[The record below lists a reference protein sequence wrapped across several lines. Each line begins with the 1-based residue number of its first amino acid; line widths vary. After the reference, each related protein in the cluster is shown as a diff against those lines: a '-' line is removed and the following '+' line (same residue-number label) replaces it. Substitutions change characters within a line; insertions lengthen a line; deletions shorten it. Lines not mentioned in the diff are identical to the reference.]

1 MKSKKK
7 NLPAAR
13 RADPV
18 LTEIVRNGVVAI
30 TEEMKT
36 NLMRSAYSMIIYEAQ
51 DFTVGLFDASGDT
64 VSIGIGLPMFTR
76 GMSDVIKAM
85 IRHFGADGMH
95 PGDVLSTNDAYLT
108 GSHLNHVTLAVP
120 VFEGKRLVG
129 FTGCMAHWQD
139 IGGALNT
146 VTRDIYSEGLQLP
159 IVKVHKRGVVNQDI
173 VDIIRMNV
181 RLPERGIGDLK
192 AQIAAVLTGARRF
205 AELMARYGSGKVLAA
220 IGAIMDHSEIAARRS
235 VAAIPDGVYEAESYM
250 DDDAVNLGQRIPIR
264 VKVTVRGE
272 QMTVDLSGVS
282 AQVQGFYNSG
292 EAAGRACCEV
302 AFKCLTSP
310 VERPINDG
318 SFRPLK
324 IILPKGRVVSAQRPA
339 PMQRWMT
346 YPMTV
351 VDTIIKALAPA
362 IPDRV
367 IAAHHADLMTV
378 MINGRMPG
386 TGNLFLLLGGL
397 IGGGWGATAKGDGC
411 SATICINDGDTHNSP
426 VEQVEAK
433 YPLIIEHHRLRDDS
447 GGAGTWRGGLGVDKS
462 HLVRSEFNFN
472 AQVERVYCRPW
483 GLFGGHPGAGNQVA
497 VRTAAGE
504 EIRFPSGKVQGRV
517 MHSGD
522 AYVLRSGGGGGYGS
536 PLERPLD
543 RLANDVKQG
552 YISRAQAERCYG
564 VVFDVDGR
572 IDAAATQNRREKLGE
587 SSALISLRDNEDAAT
602 VADKDPATAPASFF
616 TEGKWFPMRCC

>member
-1 MKSKKK
+1 MKVRKK
-7 NLPAAR
+7 AR
-13 RADPV
+13 PVRRVDPV
-18 LTEIVRNGVVAI
+18 LTEIVRNAVVAI

-51 DFTVGLFDASGDT
+51 DFTVGLFDAKGDT

-76 GMSDVIKAM
+76 GMSDVVKAM
-85 IRHFGADGMH
+85 IARFGTEGMH
-95 PGDVLSTNDAYLT
+95 PGDVLGTNDAYLT

-120 VFEGKRLVG
+120 IFEGKRLAG
-129 FTGCMAHWQD
+129 FTACMAHWQD
-139 IGGALNT
+139 IGGVLNT

-159 IVKVHKRGVVNQDI
+159 IVKMHRRGRVNQDL

-181 RLPERGIGDLK
+181 RLPERAIGDLK
-192 AQIAAVLTGARRF
+192 AQIAAVQTGARRYV
-205 AELMARYGSGKVLAA
+205 ELMARDGAA
-220 IGAIMDHSEIAARRS
+220 RVRAAVGAIMDQSEMTARRS
-235 VAAIPDGVYEAESYM
+235 VAAIPDGVYEAESFM
-250 DDDAVNLGQRIPIR
+250 DDDAVNLGRRVPIR
-264 VKVTVRGE
+264 VKVTVKGE

-310 VERPINDG
+310 TERPINDG
-318 SFRPLK
+318 SYRPLK
-324 IILPKGRVVSAQRPA
+324 IILPKGRVVSAVRPA

-386 TGNLFLLLGGL
+386 SGNLFLFLGGL
-397 IGGGWGATAKGDGC
+397 IGGGWGASARGDGG

-433 YPLIIEHHRLRDDS
+433 YPLIVERYALREDS
-447 GGAGTWRGGLGVDKS
+447 GGAGTWRGGLGTEKS

-483 GLFGGHPGAGNQVA
+483 GLFDGHPGAGNQVA

-517 MHSGD
+517 MQSGD
-522 AYVLRSGGGGGYGS
+522 AYILRSGGGGGYGS
-536 PLERPLD
+536 PLERPLE
-543 RLANDVKQG
+543 RIAQDVAQG
-552 YISRAQAERCYG
+552 YVSRVQAERCYG
-564 VVFDVDGR
+564 VVFGADGS
-572 IDAAATQNRREKLGE
+572 IDAAATEAQRAVLRRAGVF
-587 SSALISLRDNEDAAT
+587 IFMRDNEDAA
-602 VADKDPATAPASFF
+602 AGDRSESAKIPKGFF
-616 TEGKWFPMRCC
+616 TEGRLFPLRCC

>member
-1 MKSKKK
+1 MKLKTSLNPRKI
-7 NLPAAR
+7 
-13 RADPV
+13 DPV

-51 DFTVGLFDASGDT
+51 DFTVGLFDARGDT

-76 GMSDVIKAM
+76 GMSDVVKAM
-85 IRHFGADGMH
+85 IAHFGTEGMH
-95 PGDVLSTNDAYLT
+95 SGDVLGTNDAYLT

-120 VFEGKRLVG
+120 IFDGRRLAG
-129 FTGCMAHWQD
+129 FTACMAHWQD

-159 IVKVHKRGVVNQDI
+159 MVKVHRRGKVNQDI

-192 AQIAAVLTGARRF
+192 AQIAAVQTGGRRF
-205 AELMARYGSGKVLAA
+205 GELMGRYGSGKVLGA
-220 IGAIMDHSEIAARRS
+220 IAAIMDHSESAARRS
-235 VAAIPDGVYEAESYM
+235 VAAIPDGMYEAESYM
-250 DDDAVNLGQRIPIR
+250 DDDAVNLGQRVPIR
-264 VKVTVRGE
+264 VKVTVKGE
-272 QMTVDLSGVS
+272 QMTVDLSEIS

-310 VERPINDG
+310 TERPINDG
-318 SFRPLK
+318 SFRPLR

-386 TGNLFLLLGGL
+386 SGDLFLFLGGL
-397 IGGGWGATAKGDGC
+397 VGGGWGATGKSDGS

-433 YPLIIEHHRLRDDS
+433 YPLIVEHYRLRDDS

-517 MHSGD
+517 MQSGD
-522 AYVLRSGGGGGYGS
+522 AYILRSGGGGGYGS
-536 PLERPLD
+536 PLDRPLE
-543 RLANDVKQG
+543 RIAEDVAQG
-552 YISRAQAERCYG
+552 YVSRLQAVRCYG
-564 VVFDVDGR
+564 VVFGTDGQ
-572 IDAAATQNRREKLGE
+572 IDAAATAALRAKLRRAGVF
-587 SSALISLRDNEDAAT
+587 IFMRDNEDAGDA
-602 VADKDPATAPASFF
+602 AQLNAAKIPNRFF
-616 TEGKWFPMRCC
+616 TEGRLFPLRCC

>member
-1 MKSKKK
+1 MKLKTSV
-7 NLPAAR
+7 NAR
-13 RADPV
+13 KIDPV

-51 DFTVGLFDASGDT
+51 DFTVGLFDARGDT

-76 GMSDVIKAM
+76 GMSDVVKAM
-85 IRHFGADGMH
+85 IAHFGTEGMH
-95 PGDVLSTNDAYLT
+95 SGDVLGTNDAYLT

-120 VFEGKRLVG
+120 IFDGRRLAG
-129 FTGCMAHWQD
+129 FTACMAHWQD

-159 IVKVHKRGVVNQDI
+159 MVKVHRRGKVNQDI

-192 AQIAAVLTGARRF
+192 AQIAAVQTGGRRF
-205 AELMARYGSGKVLAA
+205 GELMGRYGSGKVLGA
-220 IGAIMDHSEIAARRS
+220 IAAIMDHSESAARRS
-235 VAAIPDGVYEAESYM
+235 VAAIPDGMYEAESYM
-250 DDDAVNLGQRIPIR
+250 DDDAVNLGQRVPIR
-264 VKVTVRGE
+264 VKVTVKGE
-272 QMTVDLSGVS
+272 QMTVDLSEIS

-302 AFKCLTSP
+302 AFKCLTSAT
-310 VERPINDG
+310 ERPINDG
-318 SFRPLK
+318 SFRPLR

-386 TGNLFLLLGGL
+386 SGALFLFLGGL
-397 IGGGWGATAKGDGC
+397 VGGGWGATGKSDGS

-433 YPLIIEHHRLRDDS
+433 YPLIVEHYRLRDDS

-462 HLVRSEFNFN
+462 HRVRSEFNFN

-517 MHSGD
+517 MQSGD
-522 AYVLRSGGGGGYGS
+522 AYILRSGGGGGYGS
-536 PLERPLD
+536 PLDRPLERIAAD
-543 RLANDVKQG
+543 VAQGYVSRLA
-552 YISRAQAERCYG
+552 AERCYG
-564 VVFDVDGR
+564 VAFGAHGK
-572 IDAAATQNRREKLGE
+572 IDADATAALRAKLLRAGVF
-587 SSALISLRDNEDAAT
+587 IFMRDNEDAGDA
-602 VADKDPATAPASFF
+602 AQLNAAKIPNRFF
-616 TEGKWFPMRCC
+616 TKGRLFPLRCC

>member
-1 MKSKKK
+1 MKQK
-7 NLPAAR
+7 NKQTAGR
-13 RADPV
+13 RRTDPV
-18 LTEIVRNGVVAI
+18 LTEIVRNAVVAI

-51 DFTVGLFDASGDT
+51 DFTVGLFDAQGDT

-76 GMSDVIKAM
+76 GMSDVVKAM
-85 IRHFGADGMH
+85 IGHFGTGGMH
-95 PGDVLSTNDAYLT
+95 PGDVLATNDAYLT

-120 VFEGKRLVG
+120 IFEGARLAG
-129 FTGCMAHWQD
+129 FTACMAHWQD
-139 IGGALNT
+139 IGGVLNT
-146 VTRDIYSEGLQLP
+146 VTRDIYAEGLQLP
-159 IVKVHKRGVVNQDI
+159 IVKVHRRGQVNQDI

-181 RLPERGIGDLK
+181 RLPERAVGDLK
-192 AQIAAVLTGARRF
+192 AQIAAVQTGARRYV
-205 AELMARYGSGKVLAA
+205 ELMDRYGSKSVQGAV
-220 IGAIMDHSEIAARRS
+220 GAIMDQSEAMARRS
-235 VAAIPDGVYEAESYM
+235 VRAIPDGVYEAESYM
-250 DDDAVNLGQRIPIR
+250 DDDAVELGRRVPIR
-264 VKVTVRGE
+264 VKVTVKGDN
-272 QMTVDLSGVS
+272 MTVDLSGVS

-310 VERPINDG
+310 TERPINDG

-324 IILPKGRVVSAQRPA
+324 VILPKGKVVSAVRPA

-362 IPDRV
+362 IPERV

-386 TGNLFLLLGGL
+386 SGNMFLFLGGL
-397 IGGGWGATAKGDGC
+397 IGGGWGATGRGDG
-411 SATICINDGDTHNSP
+411 SSTTICINDGDTHNSP

-433 YPLIIEHHRLRDDS
+433 YPLIVERYALREDS
-447 GGAGTWRGGLGVDKS
+447 GGAGTWRGGLGAEKI
-462 HLVRSEFNFN
+462 HHVRSEFNFN

-504 EIRFPSGKVQGRV
+504 EVRFSSGKVQGRV
-517 MHSGD
+517 MQAGD
-522 AYVLRSGGGGGYGS
+522 AYILRSGGGGGYGS
-536 PLERPLD
+536 PLERPIA
-543 RLANDVKQG
+543 RIARDVAQG
-552 YISRAQAERCYG
+552 YVSRRQAERCYG
-564 VVFDVDGR
+564 VVFGRDGE
-572 IDAAATQNRREKLGE
+572 IDAAASEAQRVKWRESG
-587 SSALISLRDNEDAAT
+587 AFIVLRENEDAARM
-602 VADKDPATAPASFF
+602 AEPDPATPMGIFF
-616 TEGKWFPMRCC
+616 TEGRLFPVRCC